1 MLTAAY
7 ILNRVPSKSV
17 PSTPYELWNGIKPNL
32 GYFHPWGCATYI
44 HNTSHEYGKLGHRGK
59 KCIFIRYSK
68 YSKGFVF
75 IGEKTN
81 GRVTAIESRDVIF
94 LEEFFPKT
102 GEVKQDSQLYE
113 MENLH
118 HGTTS
123 HLVEDLNET
132 SNPPSNSGSDILS
145 ITNLTEQ
152 DHEQSQPRKSIR
164 EPIPHRRFEIE
175 GETFMIASQDDEE
188 PQTLSDALSSH
199 KTKEWIQAMKEEI
212 ESMKTNQV

>member
-94 LEEFFPKT
+94 LEEFFFQ
-102 GEVKQDSQLYE
+102 KQ
-113 MENLH
+113 
-118 HGTTS
+118 
-123 HLVEDLNET
+123 VRLNK
-132 SNPPSNSGSDILS
+132 ILNYMKWK
-145 ITNLTEQ
+145 IYTMAQ
-152 DHEQSQPRKSIR
+152 
-164 EPIPHRRFEIE
+164 
-175 GETFMIASQDDEE
+175 
-188 PQTLSDALSSH
+188 
-199 KTKEWIQAMKEEI
+199 QAI
-212 ESMKTNQV
+212 